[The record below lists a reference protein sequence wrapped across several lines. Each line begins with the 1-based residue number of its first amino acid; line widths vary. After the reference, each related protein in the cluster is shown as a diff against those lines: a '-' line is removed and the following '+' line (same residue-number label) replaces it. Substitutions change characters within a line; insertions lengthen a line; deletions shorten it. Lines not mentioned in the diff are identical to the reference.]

1 MKSVP
6 KIDSDLS
13 TDWLS
18 LNVFSYSHHVSD
30 LPYSF
35 LFIWTIPS
43 LVKQE
48 RIKRFNFLPWHA
60 KFSFMVIRF
69 SLLINLLFL
78 LKNYSSLLILVRFF
92 LLGIAFLPYFL
103 CGKQIIVFFLCLSW
117 YDLPNL
123 WHSLSIIRFHITIN
137 ICQNFKT
144 ASSS

>member
-1 MKSVP
+1 M
-6 KIDSDLS
+6 DSDLS

-18 LNVFSYSHHVSD
+18 LNVFSYLHHVSD
-30 LPYSF
+30 LRYWL

-60 KFSFMVIRF
+60 KFSFIIIRF

-92 LLGIAFLPYFL
+92 LSSIAFLPYFL
-103 CGKQIIVFFLCLSW
+103 CGKQIIVFYCV
-117 YDLPNL
+117 
-123 WHSLSIIRFHITIN
+123 FHDMTYQIYGI
-137 ICQNFKT
+137 
-144 ASSS
+144 ASVSFASKLLTTSAKILRPLLRANYH